1 MSAVSS
7 VNDPTGPTKSGAV
20 SRALDAGEAIVLTAM
35 TLGILALAVTQIVL
49 RNMFDSG
56 LNWADP
62 LLRLSVL
69 WLGLIGAVAAARAG
83 RNIRIDLV
91 GRFLPAGLTRGVETL
106 NHLTAAGVCGLL
118 AWHGGRMV
126 ALERE
131 FADTGVLGLA
141 IWVQQTVIPVAFGIM
156 ALLYL
161 LQAGLILAGRRGGP
175 GDGSGHGPGIGDES
189 P

>member
-7 VNDPTGPTKSGAV
+7 PNDPSGAGKTGRV
-20 SRALDAGEAIVLTAM
+20 SRALDAGEALLLTTL

-49 RNMFDSG
+49 RNLFDSG

-69 WLGLIGAVAAARAG
+69 WLGLIGAVAATRAG

-91 GRFLPAGLTRGVETL
+91 GRFLPAGLTRGVEFL
-106 NHLTAAGVCGLL
+106 NHLAAAGVCGLL
-118 AWHGGRMV
+118 AWHGRRMV

-131 FADTGVLGLA
+131 FGDTGVLDLA
-141 IWVQQTVIPVAFGIM
+141 IWVQQSVIPAAFGVM
-156 ALLYL
+156 AVLYL
-161 LQAGLILAGRRGGP
+161 LQSGLILAGRR
-175 GDGSGHGPGIGDES
+175 S
-189 P
+189 PTHPSS